1 MFNFTF
7 TAAQIV
13 AILPSNKQASQWY
26 DVFNAV
32 LPTFHIDNIN
42 RVASFLSQCSHESR
56 EFTVMNENLNYS
68 AAALLAVWP
77 SHFDASIVDSY
88 ARHPEMIANR
98 AYANRMGNGDEAS
111 GDGWKYHGRGPIQI
125 TGKANYA
132 VCSKAVFADDR
143 LVTSPQL
150 LATDM
155 DSAIRSACWYWVS
168 RNLNVPSDSGDV
180 VTVTR
185 KINGGEIGITD
196 RIQKF
201 NNAVSILKGSQ

>member
-7 TAAQIV
+7 TADQVA
-13 AILPSNKQASQWY
+13 AILPTNKQSSQWF

-32 LPTFHIDNIN
+32 LPTFNIDNIN
-42 RVASFLSQCSHESR
+42 RVASFLSQCAHESR
-56 EFTVMNENLNYS
+56 EFNVMNENLNYR
-68 AAALLAVWP
+68 AASLIAVWP
-77 SHFDASIVDSY
+77 SHFDTTNADAY
-88 ARHPEMIANR
+88 AHQPEKIANR

-132 VCSKAVFADDR
+132 VCSQAIFADDR
-143 LVTSPQL
+143 LVTTPEL

-168 RNLNVPSDSGDV
+168 RNLNVPSDAGDV
-180 VTVTR
+180 VTVTK
-185 KINGGEIGITD
+185 KINGGEVGLDD
-196 RIQKF
+196 RIKRF
-201 NNAVSILKGSQ
+201 TAAVAILQGS